1 MQLLKEKL
9 EKSRSEAVSDFEQ
22 MMAELNRRNERE
34 KQILLEDNKK
44 LSSNIDFVSFI
55 IYDFLFL
62 PFFYP
67 QLPPINVFFFNLL
80 NLTNFL
86 IL

>member
-44 LSSNIDFVSFI
+44 LTSNIDFVSFI
-55 IYDFLFL
+55 IMIF
-62 PFFYP
+62 FFYY
-67 QLPPINVFFFNLL
+67 FF
-80 NLTNFL
+80 
-86 IL
+86 